1 MSHYDSTLRF
11 LFDLQ
16 FFGIKVGLENIRFL
30 LHQLGNPHSSFPS
43 IHVAGTNGKGS
54 TASLIASVLTAAGY
68 RTGLYTSP
76 HLISFNERIRINGR
90 MIGDG
95 ELVRYTKVLRPDIMR
110 CQATF
115 FEATTAIA
123 FQYFADQNVDVTVI
137 ETGLGGR
144 LDATNVITPM
154 LSIITNIDLDHI
166 EYLGPTI
173 KRIAFE
179 KGGIMKPGVPCLTG
193 VRNPVALEELKR
205 CAQRSGAKLIEASQ
219 ASRLAFGDRSLAGLR
234 LSIRTPQHDYED
246 LHVSLAGDHQAGNA
260 RLALLAIEMVKDK
273 MSGIRI
279 SREHIVDGFANVRR
293 YSGLRG
299 RFEVVRHSPLTIVD
313 VAHNPD
319 AVRTLVSTLSAL
331 VGRNCLTVFG
341 VMKDK
346 DWPKMLALLS
356 ERSRMT
362 IAVRPATDRAL
373 DTRSII
379 HHLHASG
386 SKALDGGNVR
396 DAVRFADTHVR
407 KCEPILVT
415 GSHYVVGEALNYL

>member
-1 MSHYDSTLRF
+1 MSNYDSTLRF

-30 LHQLGNPHSSFPS
+30 IHQLGNPHSSFPS

-54 TASLIASVLTAAGY
+54 TASLIASVLIAAGY

-76 HLISFNERIRINGR
+76 HLITFNERIRIDGR
-90 MIGDG
+90 MIGDSD
-95 ELVRYTKVLRPDIMR
+95 LVRYTKVLRPDIMR
-110 CQATF
+110 SQATF

-123 FQYFADQNVDVTVI
+123 FQYFADQNVDVAVI

-154 LSIITNIDLDHI
+154 LSVITNIDLDHM

-173 KRIAFE
+173 KHIAFE

-219 ASRLAFGDRSLAGLR
+219 ASRLAIGDRSLAGLR
-234 LSIRTPQHDYED
+234 LSIRTPRHDYKD

-260 RLALLAIEMVKDK
+260 QLALLAIEMVKEK

-279 SREHIVDGFANVRR
+279 SREHISDGFANVRR

-299 RFEVVRHSPLTIVD
+299 RFEVVRHTPLTIVD

-319 AVRTLVSTLSAL
+319 AVRTLVSTLGAL
-331 VGRNCLTVFG
+331 IGRPCLTVFG

-362 IAVRPATDRAL
+362 IAVQPATDRAL

-386 SKALDGGNVR
+386 SKALDGGIVR
-396 DAVRFADTHVR
+396 DAVRSAETQAR
-407 KCEPILVT
+407 RCEPILVT